1 MLHVFLLLLKHLHL
15 VQYDLILPSA
25 LQILRSFP
33 KSIHIW
39 IVFSYFDVAYYKNS
53 KKLAYFD
60 VAARPASFS
69 LETDSW
75 VYLAATTDAD
85 KLIDY
90 KAENLQDDIV
100 FSNEPDVD
108 VDAL

>member
-1 MLHVFLLLLKHLHL
+1 MVGLNLHPA
-15 VQYDLILPSA
+15 ILS
-25 LQILRSFP
+25 
-33 KSIHIW
+33 
-39 IVFSYFDVAYYKNS
+39 V
-53 KKLAYFD
+53 
-60 VAARPASFS
+60 
-69 LETDSW
+69 E
-75 VYLAATTDAD
+75 TDAD